1 MLLLYAKLPGTKGSI
16 DSGASHPESPFPRQ
30 PDTPRVEPE
39 SHDMEVRQNPGPLLN
54 TIDLLN
60 AVLCADCEV
69 ISDSAG
75 EVCAVCGSRSLL
87 SLGRV
92 LGGSI
97 GEERAVLVSAPGQE
111 LRNMFTLL
119 VNPDAAT
126 TLRPSRR
133 WIRTERLEK
142 SGS

>member
-1 MLLLYAKLPGTKGSI
+1 MEAK
-16 DSGASHPESPFPRQ
+16 
-30 PDTPRVEPE
+30 
-39 SHDMEVRQNPGPLLN
+39 QNPEPALN
-54 TIDLLN
+54 TVNLLN

-69 ISDSAG
+69 ISDSDG

-97 GEERAVLVSAPGQE
+97 GEERAVLLPAGEKE
-111 LRNMFTLL
+111 LRSMFTLL
-119 VNPDAAT
+119 VNREAST

-133 WIRTERLEK
+133 WTRPQQLEK

>member
-1 MLLLYAKLPGTKGSI
+1 MDAKQN
-16 DSGASHPESPFPRQ
+16 A
-30 PDTPRVEPE
+30 EP
-39 SHDMEVRQNPGPLLN
+39 VLN
-54 TIDLLN
+54 TVDLMS

-69 ISDSAG
+69 ISDSSG

-97 GEERAVLVSAPGQE
+97 GDERAVVIPADERE

-119 VNPDAAT
+119 VNREASAT
-126 TLRPSRR
+126 LLPSRR
-133 WIRTERLEK
+133 GTRSQRVEK

>member
-1 MLLLYAKLPGTKGSI
+1 MEAK
-16 DSGASHPESPFPRQ
+16 
-30 PDTPRVEPE
+30 
-39 SHDMEVRQNPGPLLN
+39 QNPEATLN
-54 TIDLLN
+54 TVNLLN

-69 ISDSAG
+69 ISDSDG

-97 GEERAVLVSAPGQE
+97 GEERAVLLPAGEKE
-111 LRNMFTLL
+111 LRSMFTVL
-119 VNPDAAT
+119 VNREVST

-133 WIRTERLEK
+133 WIRPQQLEK

>member
-1 MLLLYAKLPGTKGSI
+1 MSALPK
-16 DSGASHPESPFPRQ
+16 PEPA
-30 PDTPRVEPE
+30 
-39 SHDMEVRQNPGPLLN
+39 LN
-54 TIDLLN
+54 TIQLLN

-75 EVCAVCGSRSLL
+75 DVCVVCGSRSLL

-97 GEERAVLVSAPGQE
+97 GQVRAVLVPGAEKE
-111 LRNMFTLL
+111 LRHGFTLL
-119 VNPDAAT
+119 LNPNAST
-126 TLRPSRR
+126 NERPSRR
-133 WIRTERLEK
+133 WSKPPRLGK

>member
-1 MLLLYAKLPGTKGSI
+1 MDAKQNT
-16 DSGASHPESPFPRQ
+16 
-30 PDTPRVEPE
+30 EP
-39 SHDMEVRQNPGPLLN
+39 VLN
-54 TIDLLN
+54 TVDLMS

-69 ISDSAG
+69 ISDSSG

-97 GEERAVLVSAPGQE
+97 GEERAMVIPAEESE

-119 VNPDAAT
+119 VNREAST

-133 WIRTERLEK
+133 GTRSQRVEK

>member
-1 MLLLYAKLPGTKGSI
+1 MEAKRNS
-16 DSGASHPESPFPRQ
+16 
-30 PDTPRVEPE
+30 EPVL
-39 SHDMEVRQNPGPLLN
+39 S

>member
-1 MLLLYAKLPGTKGSI
+1 MDAK
-16 DSGASHPESPFPRQ
+16 Q
-30 PDTPRVEPE
+30 NVEPF
-39 SHDMEVRQNPGPLLN
+39 LN
-54 TIDLLN
+54 TVDLMS

-69 ISDSAG
+69 ISDSSG

-97 GEERAVLVSAPGQE
+97 GDERAVVIPADERE
-111 LRNMFTLL
+111 LRNTFTLL
-119 VNPDAAT
+119 VNREAST
-126 TLRPSRR
+126 TSRPSRR
-133 WIRTERLEK
+133 GTRSQRVEK

>member
-1 MLLLYAKLPGTKGSI
+1 MDTGPK
-16 DSGASHPESPFPRQ
+16 PEP
-30 PDTPRVEPE
+30 T
-39 SHDMEVRQNPGPLLN
+39 LN
-54 TIDLLN
+54 TIHLLS

-69 ISDSAG
+69 ISDSASD
-75 EVCAVCGSRSLL
+75 VCAVCGSRSLL

-97 GEERAVLVSAPGQE
+97 GDVRAVVVPAVERE

-119 VNPDAAT
+119 VNPDAST

-133 WIRTERLEK
+133 WTKASQLEK
-142 SGS
+142 SRS

>member
-1 MLLLYAKLPGTKGSI
+1 MDAGAKS
-16 DSGASHPESPFPRQ
+16 ES
-30 PDTPRVEPE
+30 
-39 SHDMEVRQNPGPLLN
+39 SLN
-54 TIDLLN
+54 TISLLN

-69 ISDSAG
+69 ISDSSG

-97 GEERAVLVSAPGQE
+97 GDERAVVLPKDEAD
-111 LRNMFTLL
+111 LRKMFTLL
-119 VNPDAAT
+119 VNREASK

-133 WIRTERLEK
+133 WNRPERTKK

>member
-1 MLLLYAKLPGTKGSI
+1 MNA
-16 DSGASHPESPFPRQ
+16 
-30 PDTPRVEPE
+30 EPK
-39 SHDMEVRQNPGPLLN
+39 SEVNLN
-54 TIDLLN
+54 TIQLMN

-69 ISDSAG
+69 ISDSASD
-75 EVCAVCGSRSLL
+75 VCEVCGSHSLL

-97 GEERAVLVSAPGQE
+97 GEDRAVLVATDAHA
-111 LRNMFTLL
+111 LRSMFTLL
-119 VNPDAAT
+119 ISPEAST

-133 WIRTERLEK
+133 WLRPQPLEK

>member
-1 MLLLYAKLPGTKGSI
+1 MDTGSK
-16 DSGASHPESPFPRQ
+16 PERI
-30 PDTPRVEPE
+30 
-39 SHDMEVRQNPGPLLN
+39 LN
-54 TIDLLN
+54 TIHLLS

-69 ISDSAG
+69 ISDSVSD
-75 EVCAVCGSRSLL
+75 VCAVCGSRSLL

-97 GEERAVLVSAPGQE
+97 GEERAVLASTGGNE

-119 VNPDAAT
+119 VNPDVST
-126 TLRPSRR
+126 NSRPSRR
-133 WIRTERLEK
+133 WIRPEELEK

>member
-1 MLLLYAKLPGTKGSI
+1 MDTGPK
-16 DSGASHPESPFPRQ
+16 PEPI
-30 PDTPRVEPE
+30 
-39 SHDMEVRQNPGPLLN
+39 LN
-54 TIDLLN
+54 TIQLLN

-69 ISDSAG
+69 ISDSASD
-75 EVCAVCGSRSLL
+75 VCAVCGSRSLL

-97 GEERAVLVSAPGQE
+97 GEERAVLLPAGEKE
-111 LRNMFTLL
+111 LRSVFTLL
-119 VNPDAAT
+119 VNREAST

-133 WIRTERLEK
+133 WIRPQELEK

>member
-1 MLLLYAKLPGTKGSI
+1 MDAGPK
-16 DSGASHPESPFPRQ
+16 PEP
-30 PDTPRVEPE
+30 V
-39 SHDMEVRQNPGPLLN
+39 LN
-54 TIDLLN
+54 TVQLLN

-69 ISDSAG
+69 ISDSTND
-75 EVCAVCGSRSLL
+75 VCAVCGSRSLL

-97 GEERAVLVSAPGQE
+97 GDQCAVLVPADQSP
-111 LRNMFTLL
+111 LRNMFTLR
-119 VNPDAAT
+119 VNRDAST

-133 WIRTERLEK
+133 WVRPERTEK